1 MKQLRRGILTL
12 TALLLC
18 LVAVFPAYSAQGPG
32 LYYSVALGGY
42 SPISYGAPET
52 LELSAGMEFLPRAAM
67 NPAVF
72 IRLLVPFSPFD
83 FSMVRASA
91 GVELSLGYF
100 LRHPF
105 AWVSPRR
112 LAWTPSVGASF
123 SARLADLSDSG
134 WVFSLSPVRL
144 FSGRGYQSFGTLVF
158 PFSSSLESEGW
169 GMRLL
174 EFSYL
179 VR

>member
-1 MKQLRRGILTL
+1 MKKLRRGILPL
-12 TALLLC
+12 IVIFLC
-18 LVAVFPAYSAQGPG
+18 LIAAFPAYSAQEPG
-32 LYYSVALGGY
+32 LFYSAGLGGY
-42 SPISYGAPET
+42 SPITYGAPEA
-52 LELSAGMEFLPRAAM
+52 LELSAGLEFLPRSAI

-72 IRLLVPFSPFD
+72 IRLLLPLNPLD

-100 LRHPF
+100 MRHPF

-112 LAWTPSVGASF
+112 LAWTPSIGASF

-144 FSGRGYQSFGTLVF
+144 FSGRGYQSFGTLIF
-158 PFSSSLESEGW
+158 PFSSNLESEGW
-169 GMRLL
+169 GIRLL

-179 VR
+179 IR